1 MADSGEDER
10 TDDPF
15 KSLLGGIT
23 QDQWETYKALRK
35 QQGNLVIDSSSEE
48 LSGDEGDGA
57 EDKRLELGSFASTGT
72 GTAENSSEGWEDAD
86 ASQSQSALTDKYL
99 NGEISF
105 AEFTDRLDS
114 LKAPSTA
121 PGSEIS
127 TPKEQTA
134 SEESDDPFK
143 ELAPTTSR
151 RGRRKGKRSTQ
162 RASRLPKDL
171 QGLMG
176 EANLCFARGDHED
189 AIKMC
194 MEVIRL
200 VPRAPEPFQTLGML
214 YEEMGDPAKAL
225 QFSLIGA
232 HLSPDDADEWA
243 RLGEL
248 SLEQGDVRQAT
259 TCYAR
264 AVRADPS
271 NLDLRLELCTLYE
284 QTGEQRKALDCCS
297 SLVQQMGP
305 AQGAQCLQL
314 SRELAKVHHQKGNVT
329 AAVQVL
335 QSALNKCPSDI
346 ASEDVNMLLELQLGE
361 KLYVDALMVLHTHC
375 GVCLHPLGPDE
386 EISSAVSLE
395 TGGVKR
401 FESCEVPNVLP
412 IDLRVK
418 LVLCL
423 IHLDGEHLV
432 LDLVEQLSGE
442 DPEEVGDLML
452 DVAEAFLEKG
462 APGRALPLL
471 AQLVDTKNYSL
482 AAVWLRYGEC
492 LQQLGRL
499 EEATS
504 VYGCVCRMAPGHAQA
519 RLSLCSLLLKQGR
532 TDEAIACLEPGY
544 NNEGSATA
552 GGEVATMGNTPQ
564 EAAGVLLRRAQL
576 LLEAKR
582 LDAFVDAATLLLHS
596 HCLQVETDTDYA
608 AVYSNWSSRGRMEVL
623 RDLHQKRGAVPN
635 NWLTS
640 DSGVSVDDLW
650 SCFLDLFRVLSES
663 GRRRELQLASTH
675 ALVSPLFNKEVSRTR
690 EIEFLSLVAHY
701 TDPDV
706 EEHTFCLARSLV
718 LKNPTNVRAWNLF
731 GLAVNLSPV
740 MRHNRFCLRL
750 LYKYPDNIPLGL
762 LNGHNALVSG
772 TYKHAIGEYV
782 QLMQESAQQYP
793 LVLFCMGLCLTH
805 MACQKFSAKRYSLY
819 VQAIAFLGRYVE
831 LRGECQE
838 AFFNM
843 ARALHQLGLLHLATH
858 YYKRAL
864 EMPTPVSGN
873 DEVFDLSKEIAFNL
887 SQLYVSS
894 GNTKLASYYIAKY
907 CIV

>member
-1 MADSGEDER
+1 MADSGNAER
-10 TDDPF
+10 AEDPF
-15 KSLLGGIT
+15 KSLLGEIT
-23 QDQWETYKALRK
+23 EDQWETYKALK
-35 QQGNLVIDSSSEE
+35 KHQGNLVIDSSSED
-48 LSGDEGDGA
+48 SSDEGDDT
-57 EDKRLELGSFASTGT
+57 EDKRLHVGSVASTET
-72 GTAENSSEGWEDAD
+72 PTADNSSDGSEDAD
-86 ASQSQSALTDKYL
+86 ALQSQSTLTDKYL

-105 AEFTDRLDS
+105 AEFTDRLDD
-114 LKAPSTA
+114 LKVPKTV

-151 RGRRKGKRSTQ
+151 RGRRKGKRPMQ
-162 RASRLPKDL
+162 RPSRLPKDL

-284 QTGEQRKALDCCS
+284 QAGEQRKALDCCS

-305 AQGAQCLQL
+305 SQGAQCLQL
-314 SRELAKVHHQKGNVT
+314 SRELAKVHHQRGNV
-329 AAVQVL
+329 AAAINVL
-335 QSALNKCPSDI
+335 QSALTKCPSDI

-375 GVCLHPLGPDE
+375 GVRLLPLEADKE
-386 EISSAVSLE
+386 FSSAISLE

-412 IDLRVK
+412 VDLRVK
-418 LVLCL
+418 LVLSL
-423 IHLDGEHLV
+423 IHLDGQHLV
-432 LDLVEQLSGE
+432 LGLVEQLSAE

-452 DVAEAFLEKG
+452 DVAEAFLEK
-462 APGRALPLL
+462 ASPGRALPLL
-471 AQLVDTKNYSL
+471 AQLVESKNYSL
-482 AAVWLRYGEC
+482 AAVWLRYAEC
-492 LQQLGRL
+492 LQQLGRF

-504 VYGCVCRMAPGHAQA
+504 VYRRVCRMAPGHAQA
-519 RLSLCSLLLKQGR
+519 RLALCSLLLRQGR

-544 NNEGSATA
+544 NNEDSATA
-552 GGEVATMGNTPQ
+552 NSDVTAVGNTPQ

-582 LDAFVDAATLLLHS
+582 NDAFVDAAMLLLCS
-596 HCLQVETDTDYA
+596 HCPQVETDNEYA
-608 AVYSNWSSRGRMEVL
+608 AVYSNFSYRGRMEVL
-623 RDLHQKRGAVPN
+623 RDLLQKRGVVPN

-640 DSGVSVDDLW
+640 DSGICIDDLW
-650 SCFLDLFRVLSES
+650 TCFLDLFRVL
-663 GRRRELQLASTH
+663 RELGRTKELQQAVTQ
-675 ALVSPLFNKEVSRTR
+675 ALVSPLLNKELSRTK
-690 EIEFLSLVAHY
+690 EMEFLSLVAHY
-701 TDPDV
+701 NDPDV
-706 EEHTFCLARSLV
+706 EEHTYSLSRALV
-718 LKNPTNVRAWNLF
+718 LKNPKNIRAWNLF
-731 GLAVNLSPV
+731 GLAVNVSPV

-750 LYKYPDNIPLGL
+750 LYKYPDSIPLGL

-782 QLMQESAQQYP
+782 HLMQETEQQIP
-793 LVLFCMGLCLTH
+793 LVVFCVGLCLTH

-819 VQAIAFLGRYVE
+819 VQAVAFLGRYAE
-831 LRGECQE
+831 LRGRCQE
-838 AFFNM
+838 TSFNV
-843 ARALHQLGLLHLATH
+843 ARALHQLGLLHLAAHH
-858 YYKRAL
+858 YKQAL
-864 EMPTPVSGN
+864 EMPPPVTGN
-873 DEVFDLSKEIAFNL
+873 DEVFDLRREVAFNL
-887 SQLYVSS
+887 SQLYMSS
-894 GNTKLASYYIAKY
+894 GNTRLASYYISKY
-907 CIV
+907 CII